1 MKKTTTF
8 RAFLILGTGFILSA
22 TVACDVRTE
31 LKEMHDST
39 KKMEGHTA
47 KMVEITEK
55 MEQTTAGVNKSVEE
69 TNKQMTETKGNIAT
83 MVDKMDHMSENT
95 DALKEKITEVKDVA
109 HEKMTAL
116 KEGIDQTYDGLRQ
129 GDSAAARRAAFKGL
143 IEAKSHEK
151 KLSEASLYYAA
162 FEYQLYNGIGLDAEP
177 ARREKLILFGIQQF
191 FKDIYEVYNYDP
203 EVNPL
208 ADPTISDAANL
219 EASFNALAAAL
230 HKDNPK
236 QKEALQTLRTR
247 GSDNFS
253 ETHFLKIIKE
263 ALAKKPDLESGR
275 LSLSD
280 ISDIHLEVLNNE
292 QVAIKLLQARW
303 SFLLVSALDK
313 NIQFKKGGHYYKYLV
328 SGWKLVARWDLDFAK
343 LNKSQIEEQHLYI
356 QKAFETREFLQ
367 QFGVSTK
374 NYFLTKYFIERMN
387 PKNMDKLDEEYK
399 SKAYEIL
406 DYLNKLKE

>member
-1 MKKTTTF
+1 MKKNKLLSLFST
-8 RAFLILGTGFILSA
+8 LGTGVLLLSV
-22 TVACDVRTE
+22 VACDVRTE

-47 KMVEITEK
+47 KMVDITEK
-55 MEQTTAGVNKSVEE
+55 MEETTAGVNKSVEE
-69 TNKQMTETKGNIAT
+69 TNKQMIETKGNIVT
-83 MVDKMDHMSENT
+83 MVDKMDHMSDNT

-109 HEKMTAL
+109 HDKMTSLAERL
-116 KEGIDQTYDGLRQ
+116 DNTYDSLRQ
-129 GDSAAARRAAFKGL
+129 GDSLAARRAAFRGV
-143 IEAKSHEK
+143 IESKSHEK
-151 KLSEASLYYAA
+151 KLSEASLYYAG
-162 FEYQLYNGIGLDAEP
+162 FEYQLFNGVGLDSENG
-177 ARREKLILFGIQQF
+177 RREKLILSGIQQF

-208 ADPTISDAANL
+208 ADPTLSEAANL

-236 QKEALQTLRTR
+236 QKEALEALKVR
-247 GSDNFS
+247 GVENYQ

-263 ALAKKPDLESGR
+263 ALSKKQDLQEGK
-275 LSLSD
+275 LSLAQ
-280 ISDIHLEVLNNE
+280 ISDIHREVLNNE
-292 QVAIKLLQARW
+292 QIAIKLLQARW

-328 SGWKLVARWDLDFAK
+328 SGWKLVAKWDLDFAK

-356 QKAFETREFLQ
+356 KKALETREFLQ
-367 QFGVSTK
+367 QLGIPTK

-387 PKNMDKLDEEYK
+387 PINMEALDEEN
-399 SKAYEIL
+399 KAKAFQVL
-406 DYLNKLKE
+406 DYLKKLKE